1 MLLEEV
7 ASPVMQTLTVTKRR
21 LHFEEPIVRAK
32 INRIR
37 FPKNCPVCGAP
48 ASNMARISTTP
59 RRKAWIRPY
68 FDPRSYPW
76 GKNQMTDKEGKSF
89 LVGVCEDHS
98 VSDNAE
104 LRVRGLSSIIA
115 SIMAG
120 ISIFAL
126 IYAGADYWAGRPVSP
141 WVFSYLI
148 ILSCSLLF
156 VYLAFRPSAL
166 EASFKIIGFD
176 FDLQYVWFAMRNPT
190 YREFFMQENPYD
202 AELVS
207 WIVKV

>member
-1 MLLEEV
+1 MT
-7 ASPVMQTLTVTKRR
+7 VMKRR

-32 INRIR
+32 VNRIR
-37 FPKNCPVCGAP
+37 FPNTCPVCGAP
-48 ASNMARISTTP
+48 ASKAACISATP
-59 RRKAWIRPY
+59 KRKIWIRPY

-76 GKNQMTDKEGKSF
+76 GKNQATNNEGKSF
-89 LVGVCEDHS
+89 LVGVCDDHS

-104 LRVRGLSSIIA
+104 LRVRGLSSIVA
-115 SIMAG
+115 SIVAG

-126 IYAGADYWAGRPVSP
+126 IYAGADYWVGRPVSP

-148 ILSCSLLF
+148 ILSLSLLF

-176 FDLQYVWFAMRNPT
+176 FDLQYVWFAMSNSM
-190 YREFFMQENPYD
+190 YRDQFVQENSLD

>member
-1 MLLEEV
+1 M
-7 ASPVMQTLTVTKRR
+7 
-21 LHFEEPIVRAK
+21 
-32 INRIR
+32 
-37 FPKNCPVCGAP
+37 
-48 ASNMARISTTP
+48 
-59 RRKAWIRPY
+59 
-68 FDPRSYPW
+68 
-76 GKNQMTDKEGKSF
+76 
-89 LVGVCEDHS
+89 GVCDDHS

-104 LRVRGLSSIIA
+104 LRVRGLSSIVA
-115 SIMAG
+115 SIVAG

-126 IYAGADYWAGRPVSP
+126 IYAGADYWVGRPVSP

-148 ILSCSLLF
+148 ILSLSLLF

-176 FDLQYVWFAMRNPT
+176 FDLQYVWFAMSNSI
-190 YREFFMQENPYD
+190 YRDQFIQENPLD

>member
-1 MLLEEV
+1 M
-7 ASPVMQTLTVTKRR
+7 KRR

-32 INRIR
+32 VNRIR
-37 FPKNCPVCGAP
+37 FPNTCPVCGAP
-48 ASNMARISTTP
+48 ASKAACISATP
-59 RRKAWIRPY
+59 KRKIWIRPY

-76 GKNQMTDKEGKSF
+76 GKNQATNNEGKSF
-89 LVGVCEDHS
+89 LVGVCDDHS

-104 LRVRGLSSIIA
+104 LRVRGLSSIVA
-115 SIMAG
+115 SIVAG

-126 IYAGADYWAGRPVSP
+126 IYAGADYWVGRPVSP

-148 ILSCSLLF
+148 ILSLSLLF

-176 FDLQYVWFAMRNPT
+176 FDLQYVWFAMSNSM
-190 YREFFMQENPYD
+190 YRDQFVQENSLD